1 MSALEDF
8 DTLADE
14 NDWTLYNL
22 VPVQAMDMA
31 GKDIEVWQMR
41 LVNPQGQKVSFL
53 GKTVDDVI
61 AEATKIITTKVETQE
76 ES

>member
-14 NDWTLYNL
+14 HDYTLYNL
-22 VPVQAMDMA
+22 VPVQVMDMA
-31 GKDIEVWQMR
+31 GEDIQVWQMR
-41 LVNPQGQKVSFL
+41 LVGPDGGKVSFL
-53 GKTVDDVI
+53 GRTIDEVI
-61 AEATKIITTKVETQE
+61 ANATFIITSTANTQE

>member
-1 MSALEDF
+1 
-8 DTLADE
+8 
-14 NDWTLYNL
+14 
-22 VPVQAMDMA
+22 MDMA

-41 LVNPQGQKVSFL
+41 LVNPQGQKVAFL

>member
-1 MSALEDF
+1 VSLLEDF

-14 NDWTLYNL
+14 HDWTLYNL
-22 VPVQAMDMA
+22 VPVQATDMS

-41 LVNPQGQKVSFL
+41 VVNPQGQKVSFL
-53 GKTVDDVI
+53 GKTVDEVI
-61 AEATKIITTKVETQE
+61 ANATKIITTQPKTQE